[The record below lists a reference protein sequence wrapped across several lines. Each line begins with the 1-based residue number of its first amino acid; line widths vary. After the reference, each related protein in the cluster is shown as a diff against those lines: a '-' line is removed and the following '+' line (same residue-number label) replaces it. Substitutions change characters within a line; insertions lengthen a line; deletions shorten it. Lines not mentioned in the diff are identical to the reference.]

1 MAVEDLMNGDGG
13 VDRSK
18 ESGVPFSR
26 PLGSTGRGCLERK
39 QPREQR
45 VSFAQ
50 IERANATFRKN
61 AAVDVMVLLTST
73 TSALR

>member
-1 MAVEDLMNGDGG
+1 MNRCRDIDG
-13 VDRSK
+13 SK

-61 AAVDVMVLLTST
+61 AAVDVMLLLTLT